1 MHYIITAGHSNT
13 DPGAVGNGYR
23 EADIA
28 LVMRELVAMKLRQR
42 GHTVTTDGG
51 GKTNL
56 PLSEAVKLAK
66 QGDIAV
72 EIHCNA
78 SHSPTARGVET
89 IALPK
94 DRALA
99 QRISQSIAAV
109 TGQRLRGDAGW
120 IGARHCAVFFPGRRP
135 PGHAAGE
142 ADVPGHNKVVATQP
156 EVGKSWV
163 GLWKKTNGAALPR
176 GQPHRSLLSPCIP
189 QGMIARSVRRCRCHR
204 TGLLVCKRRH
214 ISR

>member
-1 MHYIITAGHSNT
+1 MHYVITAGHSNT

-66 QGDIAV
+66 RGDVAV

-94 DRALA
+94 DKALA

-120 IGARHCAVFFPGRRP
+120 IDQAQSARGRLAFVQAGGLIVELFFISNPDEVRMWEQK
-135 PGHAAGE
+135 HWLIATAI
-142 ADVPGHNKVVATQP
+142 AD
-156 EVGKSWV
+156 
-163 GLWKKTNGAALPR
+163 ALE
-176 GQPHRSLLSPCIP
+176 GW
-189 QGMIARSVRRCRCHR
+189 
-204 TGLLVCKRRH
+204 
-214 ISR
+214 